1 VVNLSNFKTADKREE
16 EDKLIEEDLAF
27 IIANNSE

>member
-1 VVNLSNFKTADKREE
+1 VVNLSNFKIADEREE

-27 IIANNSE
+27 ITANNSE